1 MATLRIGRLSSG
13 GMDDFLTG
21 LKVQTHPQG
30 TAILGEGCDK
40 RRDAMA
46 LHDAV
51 VPRSSAP
58 RNGGLAAV

>member
-30 TAILGEGCDK
+30 TAIVG
-40 RRDAMA
+40 
-46 LHDAV
+46 
-51 VPRSSAP
+51 
-58 RNGGLAAV
+58 